1 MDDVACPEASR
12 CGLVSIGSR
21 KLLCLDWR
29 QRSTCVNTRRRGGA
43 PLDARR
49 PRCSLAGQVWVR
61 CCAHIRDI
69 AGASVSGAVHG
80 PGDTQRWVLS
90 TFRTSSRREQE
101 FDVECMHGYTK
112 DGGGCEMD
120 AASHGLARGGGR
132 PLASMWAARRA
143 EAEGPGRR
151 RGVKRFGMAA
161 GRS

>member
-80 PGDTQRWVLS
+80 PGDAQRWVLS
-90 TFRTSSRREQE
+90 TFRTRQDVNKSSTLNACTATLRTA
-101 FDVECMHGYTK
+101 V
-112 DGGGCEMD
+112 
-120 AASHGLARGGGR
+120 
-132 PLASMWAARRA
+132 AARWMQPATVSPEVVDGRWQA
-143 EAEGPGRR
+143 CGQLDEQRQKDQGADEA
-151 RGVKRFGMAA
+151 
-161 GRS
+161 